1 MRLDQFDLNLLI
13 AFDVLMEERGVTRAA
28 ERLNLT
34 QSAMSAA
41 LKRLREAF
49 SDDIL
54 VQHGKRMIPTAGALS
69 LAPHV
74 AAAVLNLRGILA
86 SGMGFDP
93 AQSRRRFRI
102 VASDF
107 ITTVLIG
114 PMLHRL
120 QSEAPGIQIE
130 ITLPRSDIL
139 EQLDDGK
146 IDLLISPEQFLSPD
160 HPRELVFEE
169 RHVVVGCARNPAL
182 QGVLDAE
189 TFYRS
194 GHVVVSVSRDGTF
207 IDNFLR
213 EHGEQRKIEI
223 SCAAFAQVPWML
235 PGTTRLA
242 LMHERLARQLAPQL
256 ALTICEPPFPLPV
269 MREMMQFH
277 HARAADKGLAWLR
290 AKLINPQIT
299 GVRRLRKASKPS
311 DASGKGA

>member
-1 MRLDQFDLNLLI
+1 MRLDQFDLNLLV
-13 AFDVLMEERGVTRAA
+13 AFNVLIEERGVTRAA
-28 ERLNLT
+28 ARLNLT

-49 SDDIL
+49 ADDIL
-54 VQHGKRMIPTAGALS
+54 VQHGKRMVPTPGAIS

-86 SGMGFDP
+86 TGMRFDP

-102 VASDF
+102 VASDY

-114 PMLHRL
+114 PALRSL
-120 QSEAPGIQIE
+120 QREAPGIQIE

-139 EQLDDGK
+139 EQLDHGE

-169 RHVVVGCARNPAL
+169 RHVVVGCANNPAL
-182 QGVLDAE
+182 HGALDID

-213 EHGEQRKIEI
+213 GRTEQRRIEI
-223 SCAAFAQVPWML
+223 ICAAFTQVPWML

-242 LMHERLARQLAPQL
+242 LMHERLARELAPQL
-256 ALTICEPPFPLPV
+256 SLVVREPPFPLPV

-277 HARAADKGLAWLR
+277 SARAADRGLSWLR
-290 AKLINPQIT
+290 ERLLATIT
-299 GVRRLRKASKPS
+299 LDQGP
-311 DASGKGA
+311 GAAG

>member
-49 SDDIL
+49 SDEIL
-54 VQHGKRMIPTAGALS
+54 VQHGKRMIPTPGALS

-74 AAAVLNLRGILA
+74 AAAVLSLRGILA
-86 SGMGFDP
+86 SGMRFDP

-102 VASDF
+102 VASDYV
-107 ITTVLIG
+107 TTVLIG
-114 PMLHRL
+114 PALRSL
-120 QSEAPGIQIE
+120 QREAPGIQIE

-139 EQLDDGK
+139 EMLDDGE

-169 RHVVVGCARNPAL
+169 PHVVVGCASNPVMQRPLNA
-182 QGVLDAE
+182 DA
-189 TFYRS
+189 FFAS

-207 IDNFLR
+207 IDNYLR
-213 EHGEQRKIEI
+213 GRSEQRQIEVI
-223 SCAAFAQVPWML
+223 CASFTQVPWML

-242 LMHERLARQLAPQL
+242 LMHERLARELAPQL
-256 ALTICEPPFPLPV
+256 SLTIQEPPFELPI

-277 HARAADKGLAWLR
+277 SARSADRGLTWLR
-290 AKLINPQIT
+290 A
-299 GVRRLRKASKPS
+299 RLLSVL
-311 DASGKGA
+311 